1 MMGDFPPYLPPIPFP
16 PSKPPHIPPARETF
30 AVFAMLFCLPPF
42 PPFLSKQWINHSLP
56 RIYCPKKDDAI
67 HNDCLR
73 RWKRRRGKRG
83 GLCASGIVYGTGFD
97 KTNRR
102 KLFSDA
108 VQKKWNVCIAHLHKH
123 CKTLLPSTKK
133 IGTIKTLLW
142 GEMDGFFSSLFG
154 LLLSFLSPFLLR
166 IQDYWKET
174 ETHDEPRPWLS
185 RKKGSEKDTNA
196 LFPD

>member
-1 MMGDFPPYLPPIPFP
+1 MSGDFPPYLPPIPLSLLLQSRQTSRPGDICRVCHAFL
-16 PSKPPHIPPARETF
+16 SS
-30 AVFAMLFCLPPF
+30 PF
-42 PPFLSKQWINHSLP
+42 PPLSLQTVDQSFTSPNILP
-56 RIYCPKKDDAI
+56 EKREDVI

-73 RWKRRRGKRG
+73 EEEGRIVCIWYCVWYGIWQKFSTEIIFRCRTKYMKR
-83 GLCASGIVYGTGFD
+83 
-97 KTNRR
+97 
-102 KLFSDA
+102 
-108 VQKKWNVCIAHLHKH
+108 VQLCIAHLHKH

-133 IGTIKTLLW
+133 MGTIKTLLW
-142 GEMDGFFSSLFG
+142 GKKDGFFFSLFG

-166 IQDYWKET
+166 FQDYWKET